1 MPLSILFHAESD
13 PVAIDDVTSHQLFS
27 CPRWQS
33 SNFDVMPEAAKQRF
47 AILYHRPIFESN
59 ALVLG
64 PYRIL
69 SCDDWPDD
77 SVVNHYKLKSDH
89 AKTSSPWG
97 AGVTT
102 YLSIQEVRYL
112 CVKVVARCPVA
123 NKGRMV
129 HALSPLFTRNFTCP
143 MSVFPITD
151 TNKNLN
157 F

>member
-27 CPRWQS
+27 CPRWKS
-33 SNFDVMPEAAKQRF
+33 PNFDVMPEAVKQRF

-64 PYRIL
+64 SYRNL

-77 SVVNHYKLKSDH
+77 SVINHYKLKSDY

-97 AGVTT
+97 AGVAT
-102 YLSIQEVRYL
+102 YLSIQEVRHL

-129 HALSPLFTRNFTCP
+129 HTISPFFTRNFTCP